1 MPATKPAVTK
11 HVPMLTKTE
20 QLSLVQPF
28 IFEDVITTLREIDIN
43 KVPGGYGF
51 TAHFFKQAWLTMGD
65 EVTEEVLQFFQT
77 NEMFGPINR
86 VSLTLIPKL

>member
-11 HVPMLTKTE
+11 HVPMLTKT
-20 QLSLVQPF
+20 QKLSLIQSF
-28 IFEDVITTLREIDIN
+28 IFEDVLTTLREMDDN

-77 NEMFGPINR
+77 NEMFDPINKA
-86 VSLTLIPKL
+86 SLTLIPKL